1 MLPSGPCENLHVV
14 DLAKISRKLQNTKR
28 KNLETQI
35 ELTDAK
41 KKTQRKKQ
49 AKKELEE
56 QLRLKLL
63 DLQIIKICEKMK
75 AITDNIEKFN
85 KEHGRLKGEIRVLEE
100 QLEHLKISGLIR
112 FFFRRCRVNVSREIT
127 FSSPSFFQNK

>member
-14 DLAKISRKLQNTKR
+14 DLAAKISRKLQNTKR

-100 QLEHLKISGLIR
+100 QLEHLKISGLIW
-112 FFFRRCRVNVSREIT
+112 V
-127 FSSPSFFQNK
+127 FFQKM